1 MTFLPESLAKIVSV
15 APYSEATK
23 ICDGKIQTILLNRMC
38 NTGPQY
44 ERLLQFQSY
53 TNLKFLKDYES
64 LDYVKRF
71 IVNDDEQVSDF
82 FDAQIRPKGMSRNPI
97 GSTTKISRVI

>member
-1 MTFLPESLAKIVSV
+1 
-15 APYSEATK
+15 
-23 ICDGKIQTILLNRMC
+23 MC

-53 TNLKFLKDYES
+53 TNLKFLKEYDS

-82 FDAQIRPKGMSRNPI
+82 FNAQIRPKG
-97 GSTTKISRVI
+97 KIEVLEQGIKLRKNISKSGAISLQYRLP

>member
-1 MTFLPESLAKIVSV
+1 
-15 APYSEATK
+15 
-23 ICDGKIQTILLNRMC
+23 MC

-53 TNLKFLKDYES
+53 TNLKFLKEYDS

-82 FDAQIRPKGMSRNPI
+82 FNAQIRPKG
-97 GSTTKISRVI
+97 KIEVLGQGIKLRKNISEKAYLARSF